1 LAIKPLICGFA
12 FVACLVA
19 AIVTIPMV
27 SRVSPNVITQGVSPL
42 ASLAA
47 AG

>member
-19 AIVTIPMV
+19 VIMAIPMI

-42 ASLAA
+42 ASLSA